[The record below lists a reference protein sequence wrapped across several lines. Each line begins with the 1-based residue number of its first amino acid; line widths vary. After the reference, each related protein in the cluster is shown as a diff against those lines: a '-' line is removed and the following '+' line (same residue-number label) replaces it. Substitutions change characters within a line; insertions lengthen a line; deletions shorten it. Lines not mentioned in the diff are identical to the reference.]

1 MKSRAPEGNCP
12 MEPSLGVEPTVQ
24 IWCTW
29 PIHNIHNN
37 DCRIQEFAIKF
48 RVVINNLK

>member
-1 MKSRAPEGNCP
+1 MTSRAPEGNCP

-24 IWCTW
+24 I